1 VTDGD
6 APPPRPREPV
16 AREHPRAG
24 TTVFV
29 VDDEREMVD
38 LIALGLKKRGFH
50 IVPFTSGN
58 DALAA
63 ISNHDVDV
71 IVTDLNMKGITGLE
85 LCQRVAADRPDI
97 PVLMLTAFGSF
108 ETAVGAIRA
117 GAYDFVTKPVE
128 IEALAI
134 AIRRAAEHRALRGEV
149 KRLREVVANTRRHG
163 ELIGASPA
171 MQQIYQLI
179 DQVSATD
186 ATVLITGESGTGKE
200 VVAREIHHRS
210 RRTGQPFVV
219 VNCAAVPEQL
229 LESELFGHAK
239 GAFTDAKHSRQGLF
253 QQANGGTLF
262 LDEIGEMAL
271 TLQPKLLRALQ
282 ERKVRPVGAE
292 AEISVDVRLLTATNR
307 ELEDMVEDKR
317 FREDLY
323 YRINVIHLPLPPLRA
338 RGGDVLLLAQ
348 HLLRHFAAVFEKK
361 VMGLSAAAA
370 ERMMSYDWPGN
381 VRELGNCLE
390 RAVALAHFEEIQV
403 EDLPDKIRHARRATT
418 MQGGELPELLTL
430 EEVERRHVQRV
441 LEACNGNRTDAAK
454 ILGLDRKTLYRK
466 LLRWGVGDE

>member
-1 VTDGD
+1 VK
-6 APPPRPREPV
+6 
-16 AREHPRAG
+16 
-24 TTVFV
+24 VFV

-38 LIALGLKKRGFH
+38 LVALGLKKRGFQV
-50 IVPFTSGN
+50 VPFGAGA

-63 ISNHDVDV
+63 LTEHDVDV
-71 IVTDLNMKGITGLE
+71 VVTDLNMKGMTGLE
-85 LCQRVAADRPDI
+85 LCQKIVADRPDL
-97 PVLMLTAFGSF
+97 PVVVLTAFGSF

-134 AIRRAAEHRALRGEV
+134 SIRRAGEHRRLHGEV
-149 KRLREVVANTRRHG
+149 KRLREVVANTRGRG
-163 ELIGASPA
+163 DLVGASPA
-171 MQQIYQLI
+171 MQQVYSLI

-200 VVAREIHHRS
+200 VVASEIHKRS
-210 RRTGQPFVV
+210 RRKDAPFVAI
-219 VNCAAVPEQL
+219 NCAAVPESL

-239 GAFTDAKHSRQGLF
+239 GAFTDAKQSRQGLF
-253 QQANGGTLF
+253 QQAHTGSLF
-262 LDEIGEMAL
+262 LDELGEMAL
-271 TLQPKLLRALQ
+271 GLQPKLLRAIQ

-292 AEISVDVRLLTATNR
+292 SELTVDVRLIAATNR
-307 ELEDMVEDKR
+307 DLEDMVEDKR

-323 YRINVIHLPLPPLRA
+323 YRINVIHIPLPPLRA

-348 HLLRHFAAVFEKK
+348 HMLRHYAAVFDKK
-361 VMGLSAAAA
+361 VVGLSPAAA
-370 ERMMSYDWPGN
+370 ERLMGYEWPGN

-403 EDLPDKIRHARRATT
+403 EDLPDKIRNQQTRRSNSLS
-418 MQGGELPELLTL
+418 GNELPELLTL
-430 EEVERRHVQRV
+430 EEVERRHVLRV
-441 LEACNGNRTDAAK
+441 LEACHGNRTDAAK

-466 LLRWGVGDE
+466 LLRWGVSDE

>member
-1 VTDGD
+1 VS
-6 APPPRPREPV
+6 
-16 AREHPRAG
+16 
-24 TTVFV
+24 TVFV

-38 LIALGLKKRGFH
+38 LIGIGLKKRGFS
-50 IVPFTSGN
+50 IVPFGN
-58 DALAA
+58 GSDALAA
-63 ISNHDVDV
+63 IPAHDVDV
-71 IVTDLNMKGITGLE
+71 IVTDLNMKGMTGLE
-85 LCQRVAADRPDI
+85 LCQKVVADRPDI

-134 AIRRAAEHRALRGEV
+134 AVRRAAEHRALRGEV
-149 KRLREVVANTRRHG
+149 KRLREVVEQTRSRG
-163 ELIGASPA
+163 DLIGASPS
-171 MQQIYQLI
+171 MQQVYTLI
-179 DQVSATD
+179 DQVSGTD

-200 VVAREIHHRS
+200 VVARTVHDKSKRKD
-210 RRTGQPFVV
+210 GPFIAI
-219 VNCAAVPEQL
+219 NCAAVPEQL

-239 GAFTDAKHSRQGLF
+239 GAFTDAKQARQGLF
-253 QQANGGTLF
+253 QQAHGGTLF

-271 TLQPKLLRALQ
+271 SLQPKLLRALQ

-292 AEISVDVRLLTATNR
+292 SELSTDVRLITATNR
-307 ELEDMVEDKR
+307 ELEDMVETKS

-323 YRINVIHLPLPPLRA
+323 YRINVIHIPLPPLRA
-338 RGGDVLLLAQ
+338 RGGDVLLLA
-348 HLLRHFAAVFEKK
+348 HHMLRHYAAVFDKK
-361 VMGLSAAAA
+361 VIGLSTAAA
-370 ERMMSYDWPGN
+370 ERMMAYDWPGN

-403 EDLPDKIRHARRATT
+403 EDLPDKIRNQQSRRSPS
-418 MQGGELPELLTL
+418 MSGNELPELLTL
-430 EEVERRHVQRV
+430 EEVERRHVLRV
-441 LEACNGNRTDAAK
+441 LEACHGNRTDAAK

>member
-1 VTDGD
+1 V
-6 APPPRPREPV
+6 
-16 AREHPRAG
+16 

-29 VDDEREMVD
+29 IDDEREMVD
-38 LIALGLKKRGFH
+38 LVQLGLKKRGFTV
-50 IVPFTSGN
+50 VPFSNGI

-63 ISNHDVDV
+63 LPEKDVDV
-71 IVTDLNMKGITGLE
+71 VVTDLNMKGMSGLE
-85 LCQRVAADRPDI
+85 VCQQVVAARPDV
-97 PVLMLTAFGSF
+97 PVLVLTAFGSF

-149 KRLREVVANTRRHG
+149 KRLREVVANTRGRG

-171 MQQIYQLI
+171 MQQVYQTI

-200 VVAREIHHRS
+200 VVAREIHNRS
-210 RRTGQPFVV
+210 KRKAGPFIAI
-219 VNCAAVPEQL
+219 NCAAVPEAL

-239 GAFTDAKHSRQGLF
+239 GAFTDAKTSRQGLF
-253 QQANGGTLF
+253 QQASGGTLF

-271 TLQPKLLRALQ
+271 ALQPKLLRALQ

-292 AEISVDVRLLTATNR
+292 NEVAIDVRLVTATNR
-307 ELEDMVEDKR
+307 DLEEMVEAKA

-323 YRINVIHLPLPPLRA
+323 YRINVIHTPLPPLRA

-348 HLLRHFAAVFEKK
+348 HWLRHYAAVFDKK
-361 VMGLSAAAA
+361 VVGLTAAAA
-370 ERMMSYDWPGN
+370 ERIMAYEWPGN

-403 EDLPDKIRHARRATT
+403 EDLPEKIRNQQTRRSTSLS
-418 MQGGELPELLTL
+418 GSDVPELLTL
-430 EEVERRHVQRV
+430 EEVERRHVIRV
-441 LEACNGNRTDAAK
+441 LEACHGNRTDAAK

-466 LLRWGVGDE
+466 LLRWGVSDE

>member
-1 VTDGD
+1 MTV
-6 APPPRPREPV
+6 
-16 AREHPRAG
+16 
-24 TTVFV
+24 VFV

-38 LIALGLKKRGFH
+38 LIAVGLKKRGFQ
-50 IVPFTSGN
+50 IVPFSNGA

-63 ISNHDVDV
+63 IPEHDVDV

-85 LCQRVAADRPDI
+85 LCQRAVADRPDL
-97 PVLMLTAFGSF
+97 PVIMLTAFGSF
-108 ETAVGAIRA
+108 EIAVGAIRA

-149 KRLREVVANTRRHG
+149 KRLTEVVANTRGRG
-163 ELIGASPA
+163 DIIGASPP
-171 MQQIYQLI
+171 MQEVYQLI

-200 VVAREIHHRS
+200 VVARAIHDRS
-210 RRTGQPFVV
+210 KRKDKPFVA

-239 GAFTDAKHSRQGLF
+239 GAFTDAKQSRQGLF
-253 QQANGGTLF
+253 QQASGGTLF

-271 TLQPKLLRALQ
+271 QLQPKLLRALQ
-282 ERKVRPVGAE
+282 EKKVRPVGAE
-292 AEISVDVRLLTATNR
+292 SELSTDVRLLTATNR
-307 ELEDMVEDKR
+307 DLEGLVEEKR

-323 YRINVIHLPLPPLRA
+323 YRINVIHIPLPPLRA
-338 RGGDVLLLAQ
+338 RGGDVLLLA
-348 HLLRHFAAVFEKK
+348 HHMLRHYATVFDKK
-361 VMGLSAAAA
+361 VLRLSAAAA
-370 ERMMSYDWPGN
+370 ERMLAYDWPGN

-403 EDLPDKIRHARRATT
+403 EDLPEKLRNQPTKRSTSMSGTD
-418 MQGGELPELLTL
+418 LPELLTL
-430 EEVERRHVQRV
+430 EEVERRHVLRV
-441 LEACNGNRTDAAK
+441 LEACHGNRTDAAK

-466 LLRWGVGDE
+466 LLRWGVSDE